1 MVSLAV
7 VVAAILAV
15 VFLAF
20 ADQPATA
27 LARRRRGPATGPF
40 RARLSAPAQ
49 LSPVRMPAGRRG
61 PPPARVLQAG
71 LALPSGRPR
80 TATLTVAAPP
90 VARATTEVPSP
101 VRPPHPLPEMGAAPT
116 AVGLVERVTVWT
128 RLRSSVALLVLL
140 AMVGTVF
147 ALAIGAILF
156 LISVALGHVA
166 K

>member
-1 MVSLAV
+1 MKAAAMAAITSSARGISHQRNRRLRGGGRPPSASWSASTIGSVVSGLMVSLAV

-101 VRPPHPLPEMGAAPT
+101 VRPPHPLPEM
-116 AVGLVERVTVWT
+116 
-128 RLRSSVALLVLL
+128 
-140 AMVGTVF
+140 
-147 ALAIGAILF
+147 
-156 LISVALGHVA
+156 
-166 K
+166 